1 MHEYSIEKVTQFYKA
16 GMRNNLDIVKQI
28 AVAARIGYHAD
39 GKAFDKFISSDPHK
53 PEKAIDANGISKLMA
68 MQGGR

>member
-1 MHEYSIEKVTQFYKA
+1 
-16 GMRNNLDIVKQI
+16 MRNNLDIVKQI